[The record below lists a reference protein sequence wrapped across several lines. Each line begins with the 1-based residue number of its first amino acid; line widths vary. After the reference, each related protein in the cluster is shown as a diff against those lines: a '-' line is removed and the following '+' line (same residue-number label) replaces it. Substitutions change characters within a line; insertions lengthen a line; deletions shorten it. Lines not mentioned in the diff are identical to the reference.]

1 MFFFPSRRHRA
12 AADDV
17 RASDRVTSA
26 SARPAFTLVELLVV
40 IAIIGILVGLLLP
53 AVQAARE
60 AARRMQCSNN
70 LKQIGLALHNYH
82 DTYRKFPKN
91 NMWWNG
97 NSNGDPRMADPMDQR
112 GHSWRAMILP
122 FIEQT
127 ATFEQIDWTRP
138 ISDDTSMGPDDVTNL
153 DIARRPM
160 SIYLCPSDPYGEVTK
175 AGNQYL
181 WSNWAFPNASPRD
194 EPVGVTCYKGIAGNG
209 YDNVF
214 ENVPYPEGM
223 FDRRRGPTL
232 KMRDVIDGTTN
243 TLYVGEIS
251 PEWYAWPSWFSWHT
265 PMSTHRGPNHVHRL
279 YMRRIGARSGSQH
292 GWTSGFSANSFHPGG
307 VHFLMVD
314 GSVQFLTESIE
325 LELYQQL
332 GHPQDAQPVG
342 GFSL

>member
-1 MFFFPSRRHRA
+1 MDCVTSRRGRSHLPSGEFPIRC
-12 AADDV
+12 
-17 RASDRVTSA
+17 RPLQ
-26 SARPAFTLVELLVV
+26 RPAFTLVELLVV

-82 DTYRKFPKN
+82 DSYRKFPRS

-97 NSNGDPRMADPMDQR
+97 NSNGNPRQPDVVDSR

-127 ATFEQIDWTRP
+127 AVFEQIDWTRP
-138 ISDDTSMGPDDVTNL
+138 VSDNFTLGPADISNL
-153 DIARRPM
+153 QIARQPM

-181 WSNWAFPNASPRD
+181 WSNWAFPNASPRE
-194 EPVGVTCYKGIAGNG
+194 EPVGVTCYKGITGAG
-209 YDNVF
+209 YDQIF
-214 ENVPYPEGM
+214 SDFPYPQAM

-232 KMRDVIDGTTN
+232 KMRDVIDGTSN
-243 TLYVGEIS
+243 TLFVGEIS
-251 PEWYAWPSWFSWHT
+251 PEWYAWPSWISWHA
-265 PMSTHRGPNHVHRL
+265 PMSTQRAPNHVHRL
-279 YMRRIGARSGSQH
+279 YLRRIGARTASQH

-314 GSVQFLTESIE
+314 GSVQFLTESID
-325 LELYQQL
+325 LAIYQQL
-332 GHPQDAQPVG
+332 GHPQDGLPAG